1 MALEAVRRLFRSLPE
16 ARARPDD
23 VAVRTENQLAAW
35 FSYTLPGP
43 SAAGLSHTLG
53 KQIGARHGIPHGV
66 TSCLLLP
73 HVMRYLATRQPERLG
88 ELSRAT
94 GSCGGPLAAADDVS
108 ALIHTLGLPQHLSE
122 FGLGEKELRAAAE
135 AMAGDHPADDLYAI
149 YTAAL

>member
-1 MALEAVRRLFRSLPE
+1 
-16 ARARPDD
+16 
-23 VAVRTENQLAAW
+23 
-35 FSYTLPGP
+35 LPGP

-73 HVMRYLATRQPERLG
+73 HVMRYLSGSRPERLA

-94 GSCGGPLAAADDVS
+94 GSCGGPFAAADDVS
-108 ALIHTLGLPQHLSE
+108 ALIHSLDLPQHLSE
-122 FGLGEKELRAAAE
+122 FGLGPTELRAAAE
-135 AMAGDHPADDLYAI
+135 AMAGEHTADDLFAI